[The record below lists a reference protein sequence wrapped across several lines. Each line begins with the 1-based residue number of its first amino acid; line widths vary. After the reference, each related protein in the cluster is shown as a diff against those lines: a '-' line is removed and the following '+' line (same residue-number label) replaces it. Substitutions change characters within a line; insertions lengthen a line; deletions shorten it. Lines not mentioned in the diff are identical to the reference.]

1 MFCQNSGEE
10 TYEET
15 VHTADSTRAADGGS
29 LRRSHANAGTYG
41 SPHPQS
47 DLHDHSNAHA
57 RSNLYARSH
66 VYPVSHVY
74 PHPNPYAHSH
84 TYGHAYGHAHC
95 HSNANANS
103 NAHTRSH
110 GHTRSYGHAHTGAHA
125 NAHSRKHAGWVHS
138 SHSST
143 TSSSGTVIRRRAG
156 STQRDLRTGQD
167 PVVEVQPGHGAGR
180 RARFSNGSYSPIF
193 VAPNDY
199 ALNNQTI
206 TFFYIAANGSETQAN
221 ETAQY
226 NGRQL
231 EAVDDAEPDLPVVSA
246 TGTFAMS
253 MARARSGRPTG
264 RT

>member
-1 MFCQNSGEE
+1 MFCRNSGEE

-66 VYPVSHVY
+66 VYPVSHVH

-84 TYGHAYGHAHC
+84 TYGHTYGHAHC

-103 NAHTRSH
+103 NAHSRSH

-125 NAHSRKHAGWVHS
+125 NAHSREHTGW
-138 SHSST
+138 
-143 TSSSGTVIRRRAG
+143 GTVPTLLQPVQRHHIRRRPDA
-156 STQRDLRTGQD
+156 TQRHLCGGKD
-167 PVVEVQPGHGAGR
+167 PVVEVEPGQGR
-180 RARFSNGSYSPIF
+180 PEGKVFNGSYSPIF

-206 TFFYIAANGSETQAN
+206 TFFYIDANGNETQAN

-231 EAVDDAEPDLPVVSA
+231 KVETLNL
-246 TGTFAMS
+246 TF
-253 MARARSGRPTG
+253 P
-264 RT
+264 